1 MKVTWTEQALMRL
14 AEMEEYIAA
23 DDPAAALAQT
33 ERIIGRAEK
42 LSEFPHVGRRLPE
55 IPLGRFRELVL
66 GNYRLVYRV
75 RSESVEV
82 LTVFESHRLLPE
94 GDLPIGEWSDRQ
106 ALAGDPP

>member
-1 MKVTWTEQALMRL
+1 VKVAWTEQALLRL

-33 ERIIGRAEK
+33 ERIVERAEK
-42 LSEFPHVGRRLPE
+42 LVDFPQMGRRLPE
-55 IPLGRFRELVL
+55 MPLGQFRELIL

-75 RSESVEV
+75 RAETVEV

-94 GDLPIGEWSDRQ
+94 SDLSVGE
-106 ALAGDPP
+106 